1 MMRYLFLCQANVCR
15 SNMAEQIL
23 KEKLAKIGS
32 DSIVDSAGFEPY
44 LIGEETDERVQQ
56 LLIAKGYQPSTH
68 RSRLFQKTD
77 FDNFDKIYVMDSNV
91 YKLAKEMARD
101 ENDLKKIDYLMNEV
115 YPGRNISI
123 TDPCLMDDIHELNN
137 AIEMIET
144 AIDNIIAKYEK

>member
-1 MMRYLFLCQANVCR
+1 
-15 SNMAEQIL
+15 
-23 KEKLAKIGS
+23 
-32 DSIVDSAGFEPY
+32 
-44 LIGEETDERVQQ
+44 
-56 LLIAKGYQPSTH
+56 
-68 RSRLFQKTD
+68 
-77 FDNFDKIYVMDSNV
+77 MDSNV
-91 YKLAKEMARD
+91 YKLAKEMARN